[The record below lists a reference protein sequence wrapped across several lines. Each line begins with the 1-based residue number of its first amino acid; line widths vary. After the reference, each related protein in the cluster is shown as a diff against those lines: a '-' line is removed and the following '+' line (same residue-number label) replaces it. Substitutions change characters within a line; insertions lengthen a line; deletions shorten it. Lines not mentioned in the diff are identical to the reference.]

1 MPKALLEQPEMTA
14 YHIRLTERY
23 LLVAEMRQD
32 GMGGPRP
39 VTLREIREY
48 LNFYPVDDV
57 PLFVDHIL
65 AIDREVM
72 RDVGKQAGRHDRR
85 QPG

>member
-1 MPKALLEQPEMTA
+1 MTDDYVPKALLEQPEMTA
-14 YHIRLTERY
+14 YHVRLTERY
-23 LLVAEMRQD
+23 LLVAEMRPD
-32 GMGGPRP
+32 GLNGPRP

-72 RDVGKQAGRHDRR
+72 RDVGKPSRRHN
-85 QPG
+85 